1 MCMGWLYDRET
12 IKPGKKGEEILE
24 EYTKEELE
32 RKAKYD
38 DMLQKYVRMIELG
51 ESEEEDDSNYIK
63 RIAESMVSLGIAMC
77 DFEKPEEATKDFMNF
92 MMYLIHITIQEIMH
106 QCYQQNPTGETS
118 TGHFNKESL
127 YRWRKDNGIK

>member
-1 MCMGWLYDRET
+1 M
-12 IKPGKKGEEILE
+12 E

-32 RKAKYD
+32 RKVKYD

-92 MMYLIHITIQEIMH
+92 MMYQIHITIHEIMH

-127 YRWRKDNGIK
+127 YRWRKDNENK